1 MDDLEWLCPRAKE
14 LILPRGE
21 KLEIDGIEK
30 KSLGTGIVAIIGSA
44 RSGKTTLALEIMKN
58 STRPLCFVG
67 LPDIYLNALPED
79 MKRRSTNPEIND
91 LVDIRDSIVL
101 LDDTAVQLNSR
112 DYQKGM
118 NKVIGRLAGI
128 ISHFG
133 ITLIMTVQSTSQV
146 DVSLFRATEMS
157 ILFKRMD
164 PVAMRFERDSM
175 SEEAEYAQM
184 RLREFG
190 TPPSLYYCLY
200 SDEVWRS
207 PKPFSMSYG
216 ERRKDILSRP
226 WRYAESSYIRKQVVD
241 R

>member
-1 MDDLEWLCPRAKE
+1 MMLDWLCPRAQE

-21 KLEIDGIEK
+21 PFKIDGQEK
-30 KSLGTGIVAIIGSA
+30 RALGTGIVAIIGSA
-44 RSGKTTLALEIMKN
+44 RSGKTTLALEIMKH
-58 STRPLCFVG
+58 SSRDLCFVG
-67 LPDIYLNALPED
+67 LPDIYLNALPDD
-79 MKRRSTNPEIND
+79 MKSRSSNPSIEE
-91 LVDIRDSIVL
+91 LAEIRDSIVL

-118 NKVIGRLAGI
+118 NKVVGRLAGI

-200 SDEVWRS
+200 SDQIWRS
-207 PKPFSMSYG
+207 PTPFSKGYG
-216 ERRKDILSRP
+216 DRRSDILSRP
-226 WRYAESSYIRKQVVD
+226 WRYAEQSYINAQVVD

>member
-1 MDDLEWLCPRAKE
+1 MMTLEWLCPRAQE
-14 LILPRGE
+14 LVLERGE
-21 KLEIDGIEK
+21 PVEIDGVEK
-30 KSLGTGIVAIIGSA
+30 KALGTGIIAIIGSA
-44 RSGKTTLALEIMKN
+44 RSGKTTLALEIMKDSN
-58 STRPLCFVG
+58 RPLCFVG
-67 LPDIYLNALPED
+67 LPDLYLEALPDE
-79 MKRRSTNPEIND
+79 MKSRSSNPEIND
-91 LVDIRDSIVL
+91 LVSVRDSIVL

-175 SEEAEYAQM
+175 SDEAEYAQM

-190 TPPSLYYCLY
+190 TPPSLYYCMY
-200 SDEVWRS
+200 SDSIWRS
-207 PKPFSMSYG
+207 PKPFSLGWG

-226 WRYAESSYIRKQVVD
+226 WRYADESYIKKQVVD

>member
-1 MDDLEWLCPRAKE
+1 MNLDWLCPRAQE

-21 KLEIDGIEK
+21 KFTIDGQEK

-58 STRPLCFVG
+58 STRDLCFVG
-67 LPDIYLNALPED
+67 LPEIYLNALPDD
-79 MKRRSTNPEIND
+79 MKSRSSNPGIED
-91 LVDIRDSIVL
+91 LAGIRDSIVL

-118 NKVIGRLAGI
+118 NKVVGRLAGI

-184 RLREFG
+184 RLREHG

-200 SDEVWRS
+200 SDQIWRS
-207 PKPFSMSYG
+207 PVPFSQGYG
-216 ERRKDILSRP
+216 ERRKDVLSRP
-226 WRYAESSYIRKQVVD
+226 WRYAEQSYINAQVVD

>member
-1 MDDLEWLCPRAKE
+1 MNWLCPRARE

-21 KLEIDGIEK
+21 PVEFDGIQK
-30 KSLGTGIVAIIGSA
+30 KSLGTGIIAIIGSA
-44 RSGKTTLALEIMKN
+44 RSGKTTLALEIMKESN
-58 STRPLCFVG
+58 RPLCFVG
-67 LPDIYLNALPED
+67 LPDIYLDALPED
-79 MKRRSTNPEIND
+79 MKRRSSNPSIEE
-91 LVDIRDSIVL
+91 LASIRDSIVL

-133 ITLIMTVQSTSQV
+133 ITIIMTVQSTSQV

-164 PVAMRFERDSM
+164 PVAMRFERDAM
-175 SEEAEYAQM
+175 SDEAEYAQM
-184 RLREFG
+184 RLREHG

-200 SDEVWRS
+200 SDQIWRS
-207 PKPFSMSYG
+207 PVPFSQTWG
-216 ERRKDILSRP
+216 DRRKDILSRP
-226 WRYAESSYIRKQVVD
+226 WRYADQAYINAQVVD

>member
-1 MDDLEWLCPRAKE
+1 MNLEWLCPRAQE
-14 LILPRGE
+14 LILPRGTPF
-21 KLEIDGIEK
+21 KIDGVEK
-30 KSLGTGIVAIIGSA
+30 KALGTGIVAIIGSA

-58 STRPLCFVG
+58 SNRDLAFVG
-67 LPDIYLNALPED
+67 LPDIYLNALPDD
-79 MKRRSTNPEIND
+79 MKSRATNPDIEEM
-91 LVDIRDSIVL
+91 VSIRDSIVL

-184 RLREFG
+184 RLRDFG

-200 SDEVWRS
+200 SDTIWRS
-207 PKPFSMSYG
+207 PVPFSSKWG
-216 ERRKDILSRP
+216 DRRKDILSRP
-226 WRYAESSYIRKQVVD
+226 WRYADESYIKSQVVD